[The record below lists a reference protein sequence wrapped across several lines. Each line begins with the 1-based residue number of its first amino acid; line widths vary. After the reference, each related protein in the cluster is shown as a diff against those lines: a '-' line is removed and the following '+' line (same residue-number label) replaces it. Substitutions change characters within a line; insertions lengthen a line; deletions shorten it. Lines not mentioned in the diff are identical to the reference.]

1 MDVGNRRALLSIVA
15 GAVAC
20 AVLAT
25 SCAKSA
31 HTPEVAADAPEG
43 VSLQT
48 STTIKAGTKPSV
60 KGSSSTKTAS
70 AAQSDLAKTA
80 TELVSQLASDPAM
93 LQQLTGLD
101 LTQISALLGMD
112 PSALGGLGIS
122 PDAVRSLAAVIAGMN
137 PTMLRQLSSGSAL
150 DPKLASTVLALA
162 GQLDPASAAA
172 LKGLNPLGLASL
184 LSTATTVDPKVAAA
198 MGSVLKAVDPN
209 GLGRLAND
217 QTSLAL
223 LAVLFGVALR
233 VDPSQFSQLG
243 NASAVSPEINSIL
256 SAISGLAAGLTPEVV
271 KSINGLSKALGP
283 DTLKALS
290 AVMVILGRPDVGPV
304 LQAAAAN
311 PVVLITTLGTFGLLV
326 PGLAEVLAPETFA
339 NNPAAR
345 YAALAGL
352 IGVAIANMNGFD
364 LKALSQQLG
373 LS

>member
-1 MDVGNRRALLSIVA
+1 MGNRRALSTMIA
-15 GAVAC
+15 TTVAC

-25 SCAKSA
+25 SCAKAA
-31 HTPEVAADAPEG
+31 HTSEVSADAPEG

-48 STTIKAGTKPSV
+48 STTVAAGSKTTV

-70 AAQSDLAKTA
+70 AAKSDLAKTA
-80 TELVSQLASDPAM
+80 TELVQQLASDPAM

-101 LTQISALLGMD
+101 LTQISALLGMN
-112 PSALGGLGIS
+112 PTALGGLGIS
-122 PDAVRSLAAVIAGMN
+122 PDAIRSLASVIAGMN
-137 PTMLRQLSSGSAL
+137 PNMLKQLASGSAI
-150 DPKLASTVLALA
+150 DPKLASTMLALA

-184 LSTATTVDPKVAAA
+184 LTTATKVDPKVAAA
-198 MGSVLKAVDPN
+198 MGSVLQAVDPN
-209 GLGRLAND
+209 GLGRLATD

-223 LAVLFGVALR
+223 LAVLFGVAMR

-256 SAISGLAAGLTPEVV
+256 TAISGLAAGLTPEVV

-290 AVMVILGRPDVGPV
+290 AVMAILGRPDVGPV
-304 LQAAAAN
+304 IQAAATD
-311 PVVLITTLGTFGLLV
+311 PVVLITTLGTFGLLI
-326 PGLAEVLAPETFA
+326 PGLAEVLAPDTFL
-339 NNPAAR
+339 NNPSAR

-352 IGVAIANMNGFD
+352 IGVAIANMSGFD
-364 LKALSQQLG
+364 LKSLSHQLG
-373 LS
+373 LG